1 MKIGNRVFENYTY
14 VMAIVNLTPDSFWQG
29 SRNTSDSVL
38 YAVERAVRDG
48 ASVIDLGPQSTR
60 PGYTEISAEDEI
72 ERFAK
77 PLELVKRNFEVPVSV
92 DTYFEKSAKV
102 ALELGADMINDIWGL
117 THDAG
122 MAKTVAAYDASICIM
137 HNAKHP
143 LSGDIWQPIQSFLA
157 SSVKLA
163 LDAGIDRDKI
173 CLDGGVGFAKD
184 REQNWELVN
193 GYDKLAG
200 LGFPL
205 LLGTS
210 RKRMFEGDVADRL
223 ATTVETT
230 RQAAKKGILFVRVHD
245 VKENAQAIEEI
256 YNGQNRN

>member
-1 MKIGNRVFENYTY
+1 
-14 VMAIVNLTPDSFWQG
+14 
-29 SRNTSDSVL
+29 
-38 YAVERAVRDG
+38 VRDG

-163 LDAGIDRDKI
+163 LDAGSLGIRFVWTAAWDSQRTENRTGSSSTATINLRD
-173 CLDGGVGFAKD
+173 
-184 REQNWELVN
+184 LVSRCCSVPAAS
-193 GYDKLAG
+193 GCSRA
-200 LGFPL
+200 
-205 LLGTS
+205 TS
-210 RKRMFEGDVADRL
+210 RIGSLRLWRRRGRRQKRHP
-223 ATTVETT
+223 
-230 RQAAKKGILFVRVHD
+230 VRSG
-245 VKENAQAIEEI
+245 A
-256 YNGQNRN
+256 